1 MKLFTTLLAS
11 AALATLSMTA
21 VTADSTQSKTKTEE
35 QNTMAIQDFA
45 DKYVTLWKTTDDAV
59 RAEIAA
65 ELFAEDAQHHA
76 APANVSFV
84 GRADILANVTKINKE
99 AIQGAGL
106 TFTGGRSLP
115 NGNSVLVEW
124 SAQAPNGQTVREGSD
139 VLILNDAGQATT
151 LYMFTSN

>member
-1 MKLFTTLLAS
+1 
-11 AALATLSMTA
+11 
-21 VTADSTQSKTKTEE
+21 
-35 QNTMAIQDFA
+35 MAIQDFA